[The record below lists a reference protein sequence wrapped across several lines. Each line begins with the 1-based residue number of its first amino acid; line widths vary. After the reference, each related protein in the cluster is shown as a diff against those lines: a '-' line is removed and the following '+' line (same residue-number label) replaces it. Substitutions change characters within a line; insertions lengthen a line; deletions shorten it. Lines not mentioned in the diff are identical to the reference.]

1 MVSHFSRHLLGHSC
15 NCHEAALITWALGK
29 LGHTFPPPKDTPA
42 HCSSSSSSKRPARK
56 QQQQQQEQQVNAV
69 AAASTGRTGEVQDQ
83 QQKPPQPQ
91 QQQQQQQERWYLDS
105 LQQQLLLKLRKKLRG
120 MSGRQMV
127 MLLHGLALQRAKPYP
142 DWLQAALAAGFS
154 KLGELDGQ
162 GLANLLYALAVL
174 GARPGA
180 SWQAGFRKA
189 LVAQAWKQQQQ
200 QQWRQPPA
208 PRQQWQQWQQLG
220 DGGDPR
226 EEGIPS
232 WVLRQKQRKQQRAA
246 QVQQLQQQYV
256 TRRPSG
262 DTSSSG
268 SSGSSAA
275 VLTAVSWQQL
285 HKAQELM
292 GSSLP
297 LGQLQGLLDES
308 AAWVGQVPP
317 RSLQLQWQAL
327 SSLQRTPQQQQQQ
340 QQQQQGLVGPMALT
354 VQSSSGSSSNGR
366 GPSSRVPLFTRQQQQ
381 GLDQQQQQQGLDQ
394 QQQQQGLDQQ
404 QQQQQQV
411 RQVDICLT
419 PLSPQNRPAVGIG
432 AQQHSGQ

>member
-1 MVSHFSRHLLGHSC
+1 VLLQAMVSHFSRHLLGHSC
-15 NCHEAALITWALGK
+15 SCHEAALITWALGK

-42 HCSSSSSSKRPARK
+42 NRSSSSSSKRPARK
-56 QQQQQQEQQVNAV
+56 QQQQQQQQQVNAV
-69 AAASTGRTGEVQDQ
+69 AAASTGGAGEVQDQ
-83 QQKPPQPQ
+83 QQQSQ
-91 QQQQQQQERWYLDS
+91 QQQQQQQQRWYLDS

-120 MSGRQMV
+120 MSGRQLV

-174 GARPGA
+174 GARPGPA
-180 SWQAGFRKA
+180 WQAGFWKA
-189 LVAQAWKQQQQ
+189 LVTQAWQQQQ
-200 QQWRQPPA
+200 QRRRLPA
-208 PRQQWQQWQQLG
+208 AARQQWQQLVE
-220 DGGDPR
+220 GGDPR
-226 EEGIPS
+226 DEGTPS

-246 QVQQLQQQYV
+246 QIQQLQQQYV
-256 TRRPSG
+256 TRHPTG

-268 SSGSSAA
+268 SSSSSAA

-327 SSLQRTPQQQQQQ
+327 SSLQNTPQQQQQQ
-340 QQQQQGLVGPMALT
+340 GLAGPMALT

-366 GPSSRVPLFTRQQQQ
+366 GPSSRVPLFTRQQQH
-381 GLDQQQQQQGLDQ
+381 GLDQH
-394 QQQQQGLDQQ
+394 QQQQGLDQQ
-404 QQQQQQV
+404 QQQQQV
-411 RQVDICLT
+411 RQVDIRLT

-432 AQQHSGQ
+432 AQQQHSGQ